1 VRRSRLQTPDDDHV
15 NPRADAVP
23 AAFRLDVVPERDAVR
38 VCPVGDVDISTAG
51 SIREQIETLVSD
63 GFSRVILD
71 LRGTTFFDSTGLRL
85 VVGVDSSAAQDGFEF
100 GIIEGPA
107 AVQRAFEITGLR
119 SQLPFVDPSSRE

>member
-1 VRRSRLQTPDDDHV
+1 V